1 MDNKISVFIGSSTES
16 LKIAKIVKRLLEV
29 GGGVE
34 CTIWNEGVFEYNKS
48 FLESLSNVSYS
59 YDFGIM
65 IATKDDIA
73 LIRKSV
79 KSIPRDNVIFE
90 YGLFLGVMGNLR
102 TFLLQ
107 EEGANLPTDLL
118 GYTTPRFDSGF
129 SEEKWE
135 KLLSKIKQVIIEEY
149 SKSIIKILPSTS
161 LAIGYFNSFL
171 KRVGRYVIET
181 QGTLLNKND
190 CEHSNAKVQIIIPEE
205 LSSDIGE
212 KAQIF
217 YRSNGLVGDEIG
229 QSNRPFPI
237 WFHKK
242 QDELIII
249 DMPTTLNSIRP
260 SVELLIPTSSL
271 GNNKIK
277 YKVERKELEN
287 FKRTLEYLISIDDYS
302 KACVEVVWE
311 SEF

>member
-1 MDNKISVFIGSSTES
+1 MDNKISIFIGSSTES
-16 LKIAKIVKRLLEV
+16 LKIAETVKRILEV
-29 GGGVE
+29 GGE
-34 CTIWNEGVFEYNKS
+34 IDCTIWNDGVFEYNKS

-59 YDFGIM
+59 FDFGIM

-73 LIRKSV
+73 LIKKSARD
-79 KSIPRDNVIFE
+79 IPRDNVIFE
-90 YGLFLGVMGNLR
+90 YGLFLGVMGNFR
-102 TFLLQ
+102 TLLLQ
-107 EEGANLPTDLL
+107 EKGANLPTDLL
-118 GYTTPRFDSGF
+118 GYTTPRFDSRF
-129 SEEKWE
+129 NEDQWE
-135 KLLSKIKQVIIEEY
+135 KLLSKIKKVVVEEY
-149 SKSIIKILPSTS
+149 SKSSIKILPSTS

-171 KRVGRYVIET
+171 KRVGRYVIEA
-181 QGTLLNKND
+181 QGGLLNKND
-190 CEHSNAKVQIIIPEE
+190 CEHSKARIQIIIPDE
-205 LSSDIGE
+205 LSNDIGE

-217 YRSNGLVGDEIG
+217 YKTNDLVGDEIG
-229 QSNRPFPI
+229 KSNRPFPI

-271 GNNKIK
+271 GNDRIK
-277 YKVERKELEN
+277 CKVERKELEN
-287 FKRTLEYLISIDDYS
+287 FKRTLEYLISADDYS